1 MIKTF
6 DEAFNEL
13 LKRHAKEV
21 IEFSKTQGVY
31 NILLKAAGALP
42 ESCDIVEYV
51 MMNHL
56 GLAIWLHHGATTP
69 DIRKML
75 NILEIQYLPG
85 FRLDTSTSGNWATGT
100 ATLHYINAHGQDAR
114 VQLFTSDCKTVETG
128 RMIPEVKTTSC
139 LEGLC

>member
-6 DEAFNEL
+6 DGAFNEL

-21 IEFSKTQGVY
+21 IEFSKIQGVY
-31 NILLKAAGALP
+31 NNLLKAAKALP
-42 ESCDIVEYV
+42 ESCDIVEHV
-51 MMNHL
+51 MLNHL
-56 GLAIWLHHGATTP
+56 GLAIWLRQGTTIP
-69 DIRKML
+69 DIFKML
-75 NILEIQYLPG
+75 IILEDQYLPG

-100 ATLHYINAHGQDAR
+100 ATLHYINAHDQDAR

-128 RMIPEVKTTSC
+128 LMIPEVKTTSC